1 MTIRNNFDN
10 FRNSDSDTIVVSKLS
25 RKQNAVR
32 VIHFGRFWRK
42 LLGFI
47 FWRSMQPK
55 GWPPA
60 HQSFPSDVRV
70 RYRNVKK

>member
-55 GWPPA
+55 GWPPVISVILRLINHSRLMFA
-60 HQSFPSDVRV
+60 
-70 RYRNVKK
+70 